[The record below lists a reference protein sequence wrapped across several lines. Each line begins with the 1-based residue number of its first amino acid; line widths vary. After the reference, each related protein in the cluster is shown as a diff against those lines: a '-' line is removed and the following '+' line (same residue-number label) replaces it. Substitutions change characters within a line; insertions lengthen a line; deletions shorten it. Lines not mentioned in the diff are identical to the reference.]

1 MKNKAIVEMG
11 LEYVMNTYARHP
23 FALVKGEGSWVWDA
37 DGNKYLDL
45 VGGIAV
51 NNIGHCHP
59 RVVEAL
65 REQAGTLLHCS
76 NLYWIE
82 PQVALAKLLVG
93 HSFGSK
99 VFFCNSGAEANEG
112 AIKLA
117 RKRSFNK
124 YGPGRYEII
133 AARNSFHGRT
143 LTALTATGQAKY
155 QQGFEPLT
163 PGFKH
168 VPFNDLAALKEAITP
183 ETCAVLL
190 EPIQGE
196 GGVNPATP
204 EYMQGLQD
212 LCREHDLLLMLDEV
226 QTGLGRTGKLFA
238 YQHYGIVPDVI
249 TLAKGLGGGV
259 AIGAVVAGG
268 EAADTFKPGE
278 HAATFGGNPLATAVA
293 IAAFTVII
301 EQDLAGE
308 AREKGEYIKT
318 KVEAMKKEHP
328 VIIEVRGKGLLLGI
342 ELSIEGKPI
351 QEACQERGVLI
362 NCVQSKVLRLV
373 PPLNITYDEI
383 NHALEIIGQALGMVT
398 HNADTRS
405 DRQ

>member
-1 MKNKAIVEMG
+1 MDNATIVKMG

-23 FALVKGEGSWVWDA
+23 FALVKGQGSWVWDA
-37 DGNKYLDL
+37 DGKKYLDM

-65 REQAGTLLHCS
+65 RKQAGTLLHCS

-82 PQVALAKLLVG
+82 PQVTLAKLLTDN
-93 HSFGSK
+93 SFGSR

-133 AARNSFHGRT
+133 SAYNSFHGRT
-143 LTALTATGQAKY
+143 LTALTATGQEKY
-155 QQGFEPLT
+155 QKGFEPLT

-168 VPFNDLAALKEAITP
+168 GPFNDLAALKEAVAP
-183 ETCAVLL
+183 QTCAVLL

-196 GGVNPATP
+196 GGVNPATRQ
-204 EYMQGLQD
+204 YMQGLQD
-212 LCREHDLLLMLDEV
+212 LCRERDLLLMLDEV

-238 YQHYGIVPDVI
+238 YEHYHIVPDVM

-259 AIGAVVAGG
+259 PIGAVVAGG
-268 EAADTFKPGE
+268 EAAETFKPGE
-278 HAATFGGNPLATAVA
+278 HAATFGGNPLATAAA
-293 IAAFTVII
+293 IAALSVTID
-301 EQDLAGE
+301 ENLAQE
-308 AREKGEYIKT
+308 AWEKGEYIKA
-318 KVEAMKKEHP
+318 KVESMKKEHP
-328 VIIEVRGKGLLLGI
+328 VIVEARGLGLLLGI
-342 ELSIEGKPI
+342 ELSVEGKPI
-351 QEACQERGVLI
+351 QEKCQDEGVLI

-373 PPLNITYDEI
+373 PPLNIT
-383 NHALEIIGQALGMVT
+383 
-398 HNADTRS
+398 
-405 DRQ
+405 